1 MVIQIFF
8 FKETARTGL
17 ESSCLL
23 PCLLPTKPGVN
34 GKKGFLYFLY
44 FFNRMKFHTG
54 IFSGLLIDMLVD
66 LPPCA
71 AGTTFICAGSG
82 EHEQI
87 TELTRWYGVSFNKS
101 GHSKHA

>member
-8 FKETARTGL
+8 FKETAGTGL

-54 IFSGLLIDMLVD
+54 IFSGLLNDMLVD

-71 AGTTFICAGSG
+71 AGTTFVRAIQNLPKRRKLNFGMHRMSG
-82 EHEQI
+82 
-87 TELTRWYGVSFNKS
+87 YS
-101 GHSKHA
+101 